1 MFYNSTTAGA
11 GWSLGP
17 FDEQTPKVGGWEMVE
32 ISRYLSLIVSVI
44 CFNFANYWFA
54 NSGSLNVCE

>member
-17 FDEQTPKVGGWEMVE
+17 FDEQTAKVVVGNGGDK
-32 ISRYLSLIVSVI
+32 
-44 CFNFANYWFA
+44 
-54 NSGSLNVCE
+54 